1 MLKNIG
7 LTGGIACGKSKVA
20 DIFSELGYYT
30 IDSDLIS
37 RKVMEKG
44 EAAYIK
50 IVEYF
55 GKDILDE
62 NENIIRKKL
71 GSIVFTDKDKLKVL
85 EEIVHPAIFNYEK
98 KLRSEIFGKND
109 KAVIITHA
117 AKMIE
122 SKSYTH
128 YDALIV
134 VTADKD
140 IQLSRLIKR
149 DNITIEQAQNIL
161 NNQLSNEER
170 LKYAQFVID
179 NSSDIDN
186 LYIEVKR
193 VHNLITQIN
202 YGEKHNK

>member
-20 DIFSELGYYT
+20 EIFHELGFYT
-30 IDSDLIS
+30 IDSDVIS

-44 EAAYIK
+44 ETAYLK
-50 IVEYF
+50 IIEYF
-55 GKDILDE
+55 GNDILDDNGE
-62 NENIIRKKL
+62 IIRKKL
-71 GSIVFTDKDKLKVL
+71 GSIVFSNKEKLKVL
-85 EEIVHPAIFNYEK
+85 EEIVHPAIFDYEK
-98 KLRSEIFGKND
+98 KLRSQIYGKDN

-122 SKSYTH
+122 SGSFSN

-134 VTADKD
+134 VTADKN
-140 IQLSRLIKR
+140 IQLERLIKR
-149 DNITIEQAQNIL
+149 DNITYEQAQKIL

-170 LKYAQFVID
+170 LKFAKFIID

-186 LYIEVKR
+186 LYKEVKR
-193 VHNLITQIN
+193 VYNLINQIN
-202 YGEKHNK
+202 YGIKH

>member
-7 LTGGIACGKSKVA
+7 LTGGIACGKNKVA
-20 DIFSELGYYT
+20 DIFHELGFYT
-30 IDSDLIS
+30 IDSDVIS

-44 EAAYIK
+44 ESAYIK

-55 GKDILDE
+55 GFDILDE

-71 GSIVFTDKDKLKVL
+71 GSIVFTNKEKLKVL
-85 EEIVHPAIFNYEK
+85 EEIVHPAIFDYEK
-98 KLRSEIFGKND
+98 KLRSQIYGKDN

-122 SKSYTH
+122 SGSFSN

-134 VTADKD
+134 VTAEKN
-140 IQLSRLIKR
+140 IQLERLIKR
-149 DNITIEQAQNIL
+149 DNITYEQAQNIL

-170 LKYAQFVID
+170 LKFADFIID
-179 NSSDIDN
+179 NSSDIVN
-186 LYIEVKR
+186 LYKEVKR
-193 VHNLITQIN
+193 IYNLINQIN
-202 YGEKHNK
+202 YGIKH

>member
-55 GKDILDE
+55 GKDILDG

-170 LKYAQFVID
+170 LKYAQFIID

-193 VHNLITQIN
+193 VYNLISQIN
-202 YGEKHNK
+202 YGIKHNK

>member
-55 GKDILDE
+55 GKDILDG

-170 LKYAQFVID
+170 LKYAQFIID

>member
-7 LTGGIACGKSKVA
+7 LTGGIACGKNKVA
-20 DIFSELGYYT
+20 DIFHELGFYT
-30 IDSDLIS
+30 IDSDVIS

-44 EAAYIK
+44 ESAYIK

-55 GKDILDE
+55 GFDILDE

-71 GSIVFTDKDKLKVL
+71 GSIVFTNKEKLKVL
-85 EEIVHPAIFNYEK
+85 EEIVHPAIFDYEK
-98 KLRSEIFGKND
+98 KLRSQIYGKDD

-122 SKSYTH
+122 SGSFTH

-134 VTADKD
+134 VTAEKN
-140 IQLSRLIKR
+140 IQLERLIKR
-149 DNITIEQAQNIL
+149 DNITYEQAQNIL

-170 LKYAQFVID
+170 LKFADFIID
-179 NSSDIDN
+179 NSSDIVN
-186 LYIEVKR
+186 LYKEVKR
-193 VHNLITQIN
+193 IYNLINQIN
-202 YGEKHNK
+202 YGIKH